1 MGAGR
6 QKGDRRGGEPKK
18 KRQQPRYKRHVDPV
32 LSGDRGG
39 AQPLYPPPDGGEA
52 VGETEVVC
60 RGLAAGGVEMDRGE
74 WQPALAVSLGHLQF
88 RPGWLEGEDTCGLE
102 QTSILQPPSR
112 DAVFQHYYS
121 QLIYVVKLRKK
132 PSSSRTRASCSPRCS
147 GYSFNVY
154 ASTSW
159 WENLDLSSPSS
170 ANESC
175 VRVGWG
181 SPGTRPQAPCPASGI
196 SLETFFSLSSQSA
209 GHPSRPLET
218 TLQKTRTPQLTQTQK
233 SQIKLVRGPRSSG
246 TRPISTSAVRPPPP
260 GGTTPCTGPSAG
272 HETLAFPSLSPRTQP
287 PKPAE
292 TSACPVPA
300 VGGRGPPGPGVSG
313 SRGLGVSGWSRPAE
327 DALLPW
333 MQVDLPAS
341 RQPHRVTELLLG

>member
-1 MGAGR
+1 MWAGADIDPAATITGR
-6 QKGDRRGGEPKK
+6 CLPTLLFTT
-18 KRQQPRYKRHVDPV
+18 HI
-32 LSGDRGG
+32 
-39 AQPLYPPPDGGEA
+39 
-52 VGETEVVC
+52 
-60 RGLAAGGVEMDRGE
+60 RGE
-74 WQPALAVSLGHLQF
+74 GQASSAPAS
-88 RPGWLEGEDTCGLE
+88 R
-102 QTSILQPPSR
+102 PPSR
-112 DAVFQHYYS
+112 SWGAHRHRPSYCEPVP
-121 QLIYVVKLRKK
+121 KLRKK